1 MKKQFSLFVAAMAI
15 SISSLMAQAP
25 ARQMP
30 TPEERTKVTMEKLA
44 DFNLKTDVRTKVET
58 ILTDFYKAQQS
69 AMQEMRANG
78 GGDRTAFQDKRKQL
92 AEERDGKL
100 KQVLTAEEYGKWISD
115 IEPSL
120 RPQRQAAPATAPAPT
135 TAPAKPN

>member
-25 ARQMP
+25 ARSMP
-30 TPEERTKVTMEKLA
+30 APEERTKQTMEKLA
-44 DFNLKTDVRTKVET
+44 DFNLKQDARTKVES
-58 ILTDFYKAQQS
+58 ILTDFYKAQQT
-69 AMQEMRANG
+69 AMQEMRASG
-78 GGDRTAFQDKRKQL
+78 STDRSAFQEKRKQL
-92 AEERDGKL
+92 AEERDSKL
-100 KQVLTAEEYGKWISD
+100 KQVFTTEEYAKWISD

-120 RPQRQAAPATAPAPT
+120 RPQRPAAPGNAPAPT